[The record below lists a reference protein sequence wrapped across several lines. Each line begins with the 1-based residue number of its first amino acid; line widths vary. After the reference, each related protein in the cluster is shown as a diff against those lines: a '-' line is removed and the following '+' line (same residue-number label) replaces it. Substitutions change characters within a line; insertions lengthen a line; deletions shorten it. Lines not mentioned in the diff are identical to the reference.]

1 MRASIHLLTGCVCGF
16 KVGLEELPLILIA
29 DADPEIDHFNRYLK
43 LHTTVL
49 SLHFYIDGF
58 VNR

>member
-1 MRASIHLLTGCVCGF
+1 LLTGCVCGF